1 MLRGVNAFVRA
12 GPAWWVLVLA
22 SAAPA
27 GAADSPLADAVR
39 AADVA
44 AVGALLRD
52 GADVNAAEPDGM
64 TPLHWAAQLDNLDAA
79 DLLIRA
85 GAQVSAAT
93 RYGFTPLLLAC
104 TNGST
109 AFVERLLGAGA
120 DVNAREEQK
129 GQTAL
134 MWAAAENHVP
144 VVSALIDAGAA
155 VDARSKG
162 GFTPLRF
169 AVRRGHLKVVRL
181 LLAAGAN
188 PNTRVMPE
196 DPAPSTVPNS
206 ALALAILNARDDV
219 ALLLLERGADA
230 NAPDSRGS
238 LLHLL
243 AWVRRPGAY
252 IQVSYVMPP
261 PNDAESLEVAAS
273 LLAHGA
279 DPNARIAWEETPYN
293 TAGTV
298 RQPPDLLI
306 GRNYLSLVGAT
317 PFCLAAKHSDVALMR
332 LLAANG
338 ADPLT
343 PTAQQITPLM
353 AAAGLGFWDGESPGP
368 TTGVPESDTLETV
381 RFCVE
386 LGSDVN
392 AVTDF
397 GDAPFVGDGVSLL
410 QRLPLHITKDPTQS
424 IGDMRW
430 DGSAALHGASYR
442 GLEAV
447 VRFLVSR
454 GGRMDVKNR
463 LGWTPLTVAGGFL
476 VANNY
481 HERDDRMIAL
491 LTELMTR
498 QDAEGR

>member
-454 GGRMDVKNR
+454 GARMDVKNR